1 MKPESIFLIAIVLVV
16 FAVVGFTFIGLN
28 IAADAAGDITPEATL
43 PVTTEAVPDETE
55 ATEAEC
61 TEPETTE
68 ATASTGLYYDVPL
81 SEDLQFHIIKQAER
95 CGIDPAII
103 LAMIWKESTYYSK
116 AVGDNGNS
124 FGLMQIQPRWH
135 SARMAKLGCTDLF
148 DPYQNVVVGVDY
160 LAENLNR
167 YGNIEAALTA
177 YNAGSYTGTV
187 TNYAHTVLAMAA
199 EIRGE
204 AQ

>member
-1 MKPESIFLIAIVLVV
+1 MKPESIFLIAIVFIVI
-16 FAVVGFTFIGLN
+16 AVVGFTFIGLN
-28 IAADAAGDITPEATL
+28 IAADLAGNITPETTL

-55 ATEAEC
+55 ATETEC

-95 CGIDPAII
+95 RGIDPAII
-103 LAMIWKESTYYSK
+103 LAMIWKESTYYCK
-116 AVGDNGNS
+116 AVGDGGNS
-124 FGLMQIQPRWH
+124 LGLMQVQPRWH
-135 SARMAKLGCTDLF
+135 SARMEKLGCTDLF
-148 DPYQNVVVGVDY
+148 DPYQNVVVGIDY
-160 LAENLNR
+160 LAENLTR
-167 YGNIEAALTA
+167 YGSIEAALTA

-187 TNYAHTVLAMAA
+187 TSYAKTVLAMAA